1 MDAALLKRTALTERF
16 KLELRADV
24 TNLTNTPEF
33 GLPTAVLNST
43 LFGRIRD
50 TISSSSRKF
59 QLGAKIRF

>member
-1 MDAALLKRTALTERF
+1 M
-16 KLELRADV
+16 

-33 GLPTAVLNST
+33 GFPTTTLSST

-50 TISSSSRKF
+50 TINSSSRKF